1 MPTAKTATH
10 HEFPVITIKQ
20 IGKQYNVSGM
30 DVRQAKAKLEALG
43 IIEPIRKGSHTYK
56 ILNTVP
62 DTLAMLEEDYINTK
76 YTYTLPDDYPA
87 ILQSL
92 ADLIDEVKKLD
103 GVKQGSRNIE
113 PYIKEKFIT
122 AQERLQQAYDE
133 LRQEDILSTLEE
145 LPRQCKFV
153 NLPIHDSLKP
163 ISRQRRLENIIS
175 LLDSLYYNLYGLE
188 TYFTGRYIV
197 MLQHIAV
204 AIDLLKEVTIPSTI
218 QERNKAKCAES

>member
-20 IGKQYNVSGM
+20 IGKQYNVTGM

-92 ADLIDEVKKLD
+92 ADLINEVKKL
-103 GVKQGSRNIE
+103 GNRNLE
-113 PYIKEKFIT
+113 QPLKDKYT
-122 AQERLQQAYDE
+122 AAKDSMQQALDD
-133 LRQEDILSTLEE
+133 LKQITFDD
-145 LPRQCKFV
+145 LPSCKFSCI
-153 NLPIHDSLKP
+153 PIHDDLRQG
-163 ISRQRRLENIIS
+163 ISRQKRLENIIN
-175 LLDSLYYNLYGLE
+175 LLDCIYSTLYEIMNFK
-188 TYFTGRYIV
+188 T
-197 MLQHIAV
+197 MLHWMASD
-204 AIDLLKEVTIPSTI
+204 IDVLKEVTIPSTI